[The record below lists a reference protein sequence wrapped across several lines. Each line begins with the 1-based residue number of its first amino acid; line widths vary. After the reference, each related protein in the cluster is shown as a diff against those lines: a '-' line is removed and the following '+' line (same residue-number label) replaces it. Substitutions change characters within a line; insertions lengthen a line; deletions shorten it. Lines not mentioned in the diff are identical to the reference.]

1 MSDKLAT
8 FTTANWETDVL
19 KSALPV
25 LVDFW
30 APWCGPCRMI
40 TPVVEALSDKY
51 VGKVKFGK
59 LNVDENQKIS
69 GDYGIRGI
77 PTLILF
83 KNGRVAEQVV
93 GVQSK
98 EAMSKMLDRHV

>member
-19 KSALPV
+19 KSAIPV

-51 VGKVKFGK
+51 AGKIKFGK
-59 LNVDENQKIS
+59 LNVDENQKVS
-69 GDYGIRGI
+69 MDYGIRGI